1 MSHKRKKKGDQ
12 NEIRENELQ
21 PQKSLEIP
29 NLVWRDTAETHS
41 HRHTW
46 ASHKSAICSPR
57 RSDWDGSWTPANTD
71 QWAKKTNQTE
81 SRCVCTLAVLRES
94 YLINDVTETG
104 QRRKDA
110 GANSAFV
117 YILQRVHTRETHA
130 GSVRAVLSPGKES
143 TPLTVSPYLFS
154 LICFMGIPHDCSSYY
169 PAFSLVKG

>member
-1 MSHKRKKKGDQ
+1 MDQ
-12 NEIRENELQ
+12 NEICENELQ

-29 NLVWRDTAETHS
+29 NLVWRDAAETHS

-46 ASHKSAICSPR
+46 ASHKSAICSLR

-81 SRCVCTLAVLRES
+81 TRCVCTLAVLRES

-117 YILQRVHTRETHA
+117 YMSTHSRDTRGDRSALCCHRVKKALLLQ
-130 GSVRAVLSPGKES
+130 S
-143 TPLTVSPYLFS
+143 F
-154 LICFMGIPHDCSSYY
+154 LICSHWSPSWEYLMIAAPIIVPSAS
-169 PAFSLVKG
+169 